1 MCVVRTLGAEAYM
14 KDQNYD
20 DAVTDLRAAF
30 ESAGDGLRTF
40 PQGHP
45 AETASIG
52 RIRGLRPSHV
62 CRWAFTSERDAA
74 CVRAGQARRRS
85 SRS

>member
-1 MCVVRTLGAEAYM
+1 MCGVRTLGAEAYM

-30 ESAGDGLRTF
+30 ESAGDGLRTAI
-40 PQGHP
+40 PTEL

-52 RIRGLRPSHV
+52 RM
-62 CRWAFTSERDAA
+62 D
-74 CVRAGQARRRS
+74 
-85 SRS
+85 